1 MSCHLRYQ
9 QVLVRDYW
17 FVYTR
22 GFLTEEAPFSFAYIC
37 NSKIAV
43 MASVQRVYNAL
54 KDLVNKDQRGF
65 ITPSIFNR
73 FAGVAQ
79 MNVFNGLF
87 DQQRTAVRM
96 RRQQVDS
103 PRDQNKFVQVLEDLS
118 MLTKKETLT
127 LASGVVDKPSDLG
140 RVISMFTVGN
150 LILGVS
156 NKAQVQI
163 VYNSDDID
171 LVNLS
176 DISKPTD
183 QNPVALVANQIE
195 VFPNVN
201 TSISSVILRYYK
213 LPQGLVPNTQARSVS
228 QPTFGYSTA
237 VTGVEIY
244 DPALSIDF
252 ELPEILFPD
261 LVMEI
266 GSLAGV
272 NLRDSQVVQYS
283 ESQITQ
289 EAIK

>member
-1 MSCHLRYQ
+1 
-9 QVLVRDYW
+9 
-17 FVYTR
+17 
-22 GFLTEEAPFSFAYIC
+22 
-37 NSKIAV
+37 

-73 FAGVAQ
+73 FASVAQ

-96 RRQQVDS
+96 RRQQLDS

-118 MLTKKETLT
+118 MLTKKSTLT
-127 LASGVVDKPSDLG
+127 LTSGVVDKPSDLG

-183 QNPVALVANQIE
+183 QNPVALVAHKIE

-201 TSISSVILRYYK
+201 TSISSIDLRYYK
-213 LPQGLVPNTQARSVS
+213 LPQGLVPTTQARSVS
-228 QPTFGYSTA
+228 QPTFGYTTA
-237 VTGVEIY
+237 VSGVEIY

-283 ESQITQ
+283 ESQINQ

>member
-1 MSCHLRYQ
+1 
-9 QVLVRDYW
+9 
-17 FVYTR
+17 
-22 GFLTEEAPFSFAYIC
+22 
-37 NSKIAV
+37 

-65 ITPSIFNR
+65 ITPAIFNR
-73 FAGVAQ
+73 FASVAQ

-150 LILGVS
+150 LVLGVS

-213 LPQGLVPNTQARSVS
+213 LPQGLVPTTQARSVS

-237 VTGVEIY
+237 VSGVEIY

>member
-1 MSCHLRYQ
+1 
-9 QVLVRDYW
+9 
-17 FVYTR
+17 
-22 GFLTEEAPFSFAYIC
+22 
-37 NSKIAV
+37 

-65 ITPSIFNR
+65 ITPSIFNQ

-96 RRQQVDS
+96 RRQQIDS
-103 PRDQNKFVQVLEDLS
+103 PKDQNKFVQVLEDLS

-127 LASGVVDKPSDLG
+127 LSSGVVDKPSDLG
-140 RVISMFTVGN
+140 RVISMFTTGN

-156 NKAQVQI
+156 NKSKVQI
-163 VYNSDDID
+163 VYNDADID

-183 QNPVALVANQIE
+183 QNPVALIANQIE

-201 TSISSVILRYYK
+201 TSISTVDLRYYK
-213 LPQGLVPNTQARSVS
+213 LPQGLVPDTQARSVS
-228 QPTFGYSTA
+228 QPTFGYTTA
-237 VTGVEIY
+237 VSGVEIY
-244 DPALSIDF
+244 NSATSIDF
-252 ELPEILFPD
+252 ELPEILFPE

-266 GSLAGV
+266 ASLAGV
-272 NLRDSQVVQYS
+272 NLRDTQVVQYS

-289 EAIK
+289 ESIK

>member
-1 MSCHLRYQ
+1 
-9 QVLVRDYW
+9 
-17 FVYTR
+17 
-22 GFLTEEAPFSFAYIC
+22 
-37 NSKIAV
+37 

-65 ITPSIFNR
+65 ITPAIFNR
-73 FAGVAQ
+73 FASVAQ

-127 LASGVVDKPSDLG
+127 LASGVVNKPSDLG

-150 LILGVS
+150 LVLGVS

-213 LPQGLVPNTQARSVS
+213 LPQGLVPTTQARSVS

-237 VTGVEIY
+237 VSGVEIY

>member
-1 MSCHLRYQ
+1 
-9 QVLVRDYW
+9 
-17 FVYTR
+17 
-22 GFLTEEAPFSFAYIC
+22 
-37 NSKIAV
+37 

-65 ITPSIFNR
+65 ITPAIFNR
-73 FAGVAQ
+73 FASVAQ

-127 LASGVVDKPSDLG
+127 LASGVVNKPSDLG

-150 LILGVS
+150 LVLGVS

-201 TSISSVILRYYK
+201 TSISSVIL
-213 LPQGLVPNTQARSVS
+213 L
-228 QPTFGYSTA
+228 
-237 VTGVEIY
+237 
-244 DPALSIDF
+244 
-252 ELPEILFPD
+252 
-261 LVMEI
+261 
-266 GSLAGV
+266 
-272 NLRDSQVVQYS
+272 
-283 ESQITQ
+283 
-289 EAIK
+289 

>member
-1 MSCHLRYQ
+1 
-9 QVLVRDYW
+9 
-17 FVYTR
+17 
-22 GFLTEEAPFSFAYIC
+22 
-37 NSKIAV
+37 

-65 ITPSIFNR
+65 ITPAIFNR
-73 FAGVAQ
+73 FASVAQ

-96 RRQQVDS
+96 RRQQIDS

-118 MLTKKETLT
+118 MLTKKSTLT

-183 QNPVALVANQIE
+183 QNPVALVANKIE

-213 LPQGLVPNTQARSVS
+213 LPQGLVPTTQARSVS

-237 VTGVEIY
+237 ITGVEIY

-252 ELPEILFPD
+252 ELPELLFPD

-272 NLRDSQVVQYS
+272 NLRDSQVVQYT
-283 ESQITQ
+283 ESQVTQ
-289 EAIK
+289 ESIK

>member
-1 MSCHLRYQ
+1 
-9 QVLVRDYW
+9 
-17 FVYTR
+17 
-22 GFLTEEAPFSFAYIC
+22 
-37 NSKIAV
+37 

-65 ITPSIFNR
+65 ITPAIFNR
-73 FAGVAQ
+73 FASVAQ

-118 MLTKKETLT
+118 MLTKKSTLT

-183 QNPVALVANQIE
+183 QNPVALVANKIE

-213 LPQGLVPNTQARSVS
+213 LPQGLVPTTQARSVS

-237 VTGVEIY
+237 ITGVEIY

-252 ELPEILFPD
+252 ELPELLFPD

-272 NLRDSQVVQYS
+272 NLRDSQVVQYT
-283 ESQITQ
+283 ESQVTQ
-289 EAIK
+289 ESIK

>member
-1 MSCHLRYQ
+1 
-9 QVLVRDYW
+9 
-17 FVYTR
+17 
-22 GFLTEEAPFSFAYIC
+22 
-37 NSKIAV
+37 

-65 ITPSIFNR
+65 ITPAIFNR
-73 FAGVAQ
+73 FASVAQ

-118 MLTKKETLT
+118 MLTKKSTLT

-150 LILGVS
+150 LVLGVS

-201 TSISSVILRYYK
+201 TSISSIDLRYYK
-213 LPQGLVPNTQARSVS
+213 LPQGLVPTTQARSVS

-237 VTGVEIY
+237 VSGVEIY

>member
-1 MSCHLRYQ
+1 
-9 QVLVRDYW
+9 
-17 FVYTR
+17 
-22 GFLTEEAPFSFAYIC
+22 
-37 NSKIAV
+37 

-65 ITPSIFNR
+65 ITPAIFNR
-73 FAGVAQ
+73 FASVAQ

-127 LASGVVDKPSDLG
+127 LASGVVNKPSDLG

-150 LILGVS
+150 LVLGVS

-183 QNPVALVANQIE
+183 QNPVALVANKIE

-213 LPQGLVPNTQARSVS
+213 LPQGLVPTTQARSVS

-272 NLRDSQVVQYS
+272 NLRDSQVVQYT
-283 ESQITQ
+283 ESQVTQ

>member
-1 MSCHLRYQ
+1 
-9 QVLVRDYW
+9 
-17 FVYTR
+17 
-22 GFLTEEAPFSFAYIC
+22 
-37 NSKIAV
+37 

-73 FAGVAQ
+73 FASVAQ

-118 MLTKKETLT
+118 MLTKKSTLT
-127 LASGVVDKPSDLG
+127 LTNGVVDKPSDLG

-201 TSISSVILRYYK
+201 TSISSLDLRYYK
-213 LPQGLVPNTQARSVS
+213 LPQGLVPTTQARSVS

-237 VTGVEIY
+237 VSGVEIY

>member
-1 MSCHLRYQ
+1 
-9 QVLVRDYW
+9 
-17 FVYTR
+17 
-22 GFLTEEAPFSFAYIC
+22 
-37 NSKIAV
+37 
-43 MASVQRVYNAL
+43 
-54 KDLVNKDQRGF
+54 
-65 ITPSIFNR
+65 
-73 FAGVAQ
+73 
-79 MNVFNGLF
+79 
-87 DQQRTAVRM
+87 
-96 RRQQVDS
+96 
-103 PRDQNKFVQVLEDLS
+103 
-118 MLTKKETLT
+118 
-127 LASGVVDKPSDLG
+127 
-140 RVISMFTVGN
+140 MFTVGN

-201 TSISSVILRYYK
+201 TSISSVDIRYYK
-213 LPQGLVPNTQARSVS
+213 LPQGLVPTTQARSVS
-228 QPTFGYSTA
+228 QPTFGYTTA
-237 VTGVEIY
+237 VSGVEIY
-244 DPALSIDF
+244 DPSTSIDF

-289 EAIK
+289 EAVK

>member
-1 MSCHLRYQ
+1 
-9 QVLVRDYW
+9 
-17 FVYTR
+17 
-22 GFLTEEAPFSFAYIC
+22 
-37 NSKIAV
+37 

-65 ITPSIFNR
+65 ITPAIFNR
-73 FAGVAQ
+73 FASVAQ

-127 LASGVVDKPSDLG
+127 LASGVVNKPSDLG

-150 LILGVS
+150 LVLGVS

-213 LPQGLVPNTQARSVS
+213 LPQGLVPTTQARSVS

>member
-1 MSCHLRYQ
+1 
-9 QVLVRDYW
+9 
-17 FVYTR
+17 
-22 GFLTEEAPFSFAYIC
+22 
-37 NSKIAV
+37 

-65 ITPSIFNR
+65 ITPAIFNR
-73 FAGVAQ
+73 FASVAQ

-96 RRQQVDS
+96 RRQQIDS

-118 MLTKKETLT
+118 MLTKKSTLT

-183 QNPVALVANQIE
+183 QNPVALVANKIE

-213 LPQGLVPNTQARSVS
+213 LPQGLVPTTQARSVS

-237 VTGVEIY
+237 ITGVEIY

-252 ELPEILFPD
+252 ELPGLLFPD

-272 NLRDSQVVQYS
+272 NLRDSQVVQYT
-283 ESQITQ
+283 ESQVTQ
-289 EAIK
+289 ESIK

>member
-1 MSCHLRYQ
+1 
-9 QVLVRDYW
+9 
-17 FVYTR
+17 
-22 GFLTEEAPFSFAYIC
+22 
-37 NSKIAV
+37 

-73 FAGVAQ
+73 FASVAQ

-127 LASGVVDKPSDLG
+127 LASGVVNKPSDLG

-213 LPQGLVPNTQARSVS
+213 LPQGLVPTTQARSVS

-237 VTGVEIY
+237 VSGVEIY